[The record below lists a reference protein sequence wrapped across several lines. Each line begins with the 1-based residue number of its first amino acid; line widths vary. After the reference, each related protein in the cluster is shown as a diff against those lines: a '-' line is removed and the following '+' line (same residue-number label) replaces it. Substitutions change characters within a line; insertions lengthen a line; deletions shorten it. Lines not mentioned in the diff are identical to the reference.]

1 MPLFKLAAEQW
12 LESKK
17 PSLSPQSVEAYE
29 QFVSKFTGQFG
40 NRLICDIHRD
50 DIAALQNKRLR
61 EGLAGRTVN
70 YEVHTLRMILK
81 HYNLWWQM
89 ADTIK
94 MVRERQDIGKALSR
108 DEETRLIGAAA
119 VSEAAESS
127 GPFSNSC
134 ETVREFPRRSPY
146 PPASGDRAYA
156 RA

>member
-1 MPLFKLAAEQW
+1 MSVFKRGEVYWFKFRFQGQEIRESTHSKSKTIAREAERARRRELEVAVNRIPKRERMPLFKLAAEQW

-29 QFVSKFTGQFG
+29 QFVSKLTAEFG

-81 HYNLWWQM
+81 
-89 ADTIK
+89 
-94 MVRERQDIGKALSR
+94 
-108 DEETRLIGAAA
+108 
-119 VSEAAESS
+119 
-127 GPFSNSC
+127 
-134 ETVREFPRRSPY
+134 
-146 PPASGDRAYA
+146 
-156 RA
+156 